1 MVKKQENGIHTFK
14 LGYITMEEVIFEAE
28 REQWWSYVWKTR
40 APVKTKILQV
50 WLTIENNHNHC

>member
-1 MVKKQENGIHTFK
+1 MVKKQENGIHTVN
-14 LGYITMEEVIFEAE
+14 LGYITMAEVIFEGE

-50 WLTIENNHNHC
+50 WLIIENNHNPC

>member
-28 REQWWSYVWKTR
+28 RE
-40 APVKTKILQV
+40 
-50 WLTIENNHNHC
+50 